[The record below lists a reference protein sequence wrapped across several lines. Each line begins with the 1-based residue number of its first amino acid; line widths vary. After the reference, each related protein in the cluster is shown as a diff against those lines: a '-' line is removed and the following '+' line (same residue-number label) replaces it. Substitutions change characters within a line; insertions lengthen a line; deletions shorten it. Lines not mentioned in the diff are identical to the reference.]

1 MPFGKNGGILMAMV
15 GASETI
21 RKVINFVVVL
31 LFVLYL
37 IPTIN
42 TSIDDANLGSPLEPV
57 FQLVVILIGFGI
69 LYLAARVFF

>member
-1 MPFGKNGGILMAMV
+1 MAMV

-37 IPTIN
+37 IPTVNDAI
-42 TSIDDANLGSPLEPV
+42 TTANLGSPLTPI
-57 FQLVVILIGFGI
+57 FQLVVILIGFGV